1 MTDTGTGTD
10 AGTGTDTG
18 TSAGTGTDTDTDTDS
33 GTDFLTT
40 IRAFYD
46 AVAEDYAER
55 FRGDLAA
62 KPLERA
68 LLAAF
73 AELVGAGGQ
82 VADLG
87 CGPGRVTAYL
97 DSLGLSVFGVDLS
110 ASMLAVARR
119 ENPGLRFEQGS
130 MPALDLPDGEL
141 AGVVSWYSTIHTPL
155 DRLPDLF
162 AEFHRVLAPGGHL
175 LLAFQVGDE
184 PRHLSEPFG
193 HPVSLDFQR
202 RRPERITELL
212 TAAGFA
218 LHSSTVR
225 ERDETLAESSPHAFL
240 MARKP

>member
-1 MTDTGTGTD
+1 MTDTDTSTDTGTETGTKT
-10 AGTGTDTG
+10 GTGT
-18 TSAGTGTDTDTDTDS
+18 GTGTAADADS
-33 GTDFLTT
+33 GTDFLATT
-40 IRAFYD
+40 RAFYD
-46 AVAEDYAER
+46 AIAEDYAEH
-55 FRGDLAA
+55 FREEFAA
-62 KPLERA
+62 EPLERA

-87 CGPGRVTAYL
+87 CGPGRITAYL
-97 DSLGLSVFGVDLS
+97 DSLGLSVFGLDLS

-130 MPALDLPDGEL
+130 MLALDLPDGEL
-141 AGVVSWYSTIHTPL
+141 AGVVSWYSTIHTPS
-155 DRLPDLF
+155 DRLPGLF

-212 TAAGFA
+212 AAAGFTPR
-218 LHSSTVR
+218 SSTVR
-225 ERDETLAESSPHAFL
+225 ERNETIAQSSPHAFL